1 METTTRQCDG
11 CKATVRLPPVTVASI
26 FKCPRCS
33 AKFRVEPDPP
43 PESAEPE
50 SAAPPADENVGLGAV
65 FSRKVKQLFNVGG
78 VEMVV
83 RVGSRLSRSAGR
95 VSGQIVLRSQED
107 RRVKRITC
115 SFNKYVTKGRGE
127 ARHSSHILLGEYV
140 FREGFELTSDKEKSL
155 DFVIPYCKDFRLKDI
170 DEVLGT
176 LDAVRG
182 FVQGEVVKYTLEFH
196 CDVRGTLRDPREVVH
211 VTLDD

>member
-11 CKATVRLPPVTVASI
+11 CKATMRLPAVTVASI

-33 AKFRVEPDPP
+33 TRIRVEPDPP
-43 PESAEPE
+43 PASAEPPE
-50 SAAPPADENVGLGAV
+50 EENVGLGAV

-83 RVGSRLSRSAGR
+83 RVGARLSRSAGR
-95 VSGQIVLRSQED
+95 ATGQIVLRSQEN
-107 RRVKRITC
+107 RRIKRVTC
-115 SFNKYVTKGRGE
+115 TFNKYVSKGRGE
-127 ARHSSHILLGEYV
+127 ARTSSHTVLGEHV
-140 FREGFELTSDKEKSL
+140 FRDGFDLAPGSEKLL
-155 DFVIPYCKDFRLKDI
+155 DFSIPFCKDFRLKDI

-182 FVQGEVVKYTLEFH
+182 FVQNEVVKFTLEFH
-196 CDVRGTLRDPREVVH
+196 ADIRGSLRDCHETVH
-211 VTLDD
+211 ITFDD